1 MNHRLHHHFNRRRAL
16 FNRDVL
22 TQDAHPDP
30 VNFPVLNRDFRKPS
44 DGWYHIAPTGEYP
57 HPETGLTQLLDDT
70 AMQAIVNRFNEDA
83 QRPNFGGVLVDFDHF
98 SYDPDKSSAAAGWI
112 TRLENRPDG
121 LWAQVRWTEGGEHA
135 LANGTYRFISPVWL
149 RHDTVPAGPGRI
161 RPLRLDSAGLTNSP
175 NLKGMV
181 PLSNRRAELAPSP
194 EKPKENMKL
203 IATLVGLAA
212 EASEDAI
219 CAEITRIKNRATAAE
234 EALTASTQAG
244 APLKNRITDLES
256 QLQTLTE
263 SVVEADLNQ
272 YAHCFKP
279 EARDKWKTQ
288 LIANR
293 AGALELL
300 DSLAEPAT
308 PDGSGPPVLNR
319 AGAKTPVPAKD
330 FPALVTDCMTTQKCT
345 KSQAVDVIM
354 TNHPEA
360 HREWLKNGGGA
371 L

>member
-1 MNHRLHHHFNRRRAL
+1 MMHSRFNRRRAL

-22 TQDAHPDP
+22 TQEAPP
-30 VNFPVLNRDFRKPS
+30 NPGNLPVLNRNFNKPS

-57 HPETGLTQLLDDT
+57 HPETGLLQVLDD
-70 AMQAIVNRFNEDA
+70 AALQAIVNRFDEDSH
-83 QRPNFGGVLVDFDHF
+83 RPNFGGVLVDFDHF

-121 LWAQVRWTEGGEHA
+121 LWAQVRWSEGGERA
-135 LANGTYRFISPVWL
+135 LANGSYRFISPVWL
-149 RHDTVPAGPGRI
+149 RHDTVPAGPGRV

-181 PLSNRRAELAPSP
+181 PLSNRRAELTPEP

-203 IATLVGLAA
+203 ITTLIGLAA

-234 EALTASTQAG
+234 EALTAATQAG
-244 APLKNRITDLES
+244 APLKNRVTELES

-272 YAHCFKP
+272 HAHRFKP

-288 LIANR
+288 LLTNR

-300 DSLAEPAT
+300 ESLSGPAT
-308 PDGSGPPVLNR
+308 PENTGQPVLNR
-319 AGAKTPVPAKD
+319 AGAKTPLPAMD
-330 FPALVTDCMTTQKCT
+330 FPALVKDCMTTQKCP
-345 KSQAVDVIM
+345 KSQAVDMIM
-354 TNHPEA
+354 NHHPEA
-360 HREWLKNGGGA
+360 HQEWLKNGGGA